1 MLIERTPPRRQA
13 TSPSRTP
20 ASQIHP
26 LSAAKASTSKSSSS
40 SKPIAQSYTWEPLE
54 SLGSSRREHG
64 ERFMTSTN
72 SAAGAT
78 GANTVSA
85 SLPRPSPSRPGAQYD
100 TAANRAAKGGR
111 DIMLMAG
118 SGHSGRN
125 SGPRNSLNNL
135 NSMRDTAGDE
145 TPRAVKEAKNA
156 KALERKPAENP
167 PAQMVPDQIPTT
179 QASQVS
185 RSPAGSNNPHPQAAA
200 NGTAADSNQSTPRA
214 SRPKPPASA
223 ERPLPTLAAKADTV
237 SGNATAGS
245 SSSAS
250 AANDEFE
257 RKLLAA
263 MAQAEAGVNPF
274 LDARKAEM
282 RGESMAA
289 AAKQASRMMDERR
302 KSAVEAVVEQSDAIV
317 QDVEVAEEGH
327 DAAAEEE
334 EEEEVTV
341 TDVVTDDATTSSKI
355 AQTTS
360 SHAPST
366 GQRTE
371 DLVLIEQSPS
381 MRTDVE
387 DVEEADAPESVPI
400 GGTEGAHA
408 TASEPLQQR
417 THQQTQKADT
427 VAIELQTLKDEN
439 ARWQSLVAELKAD
452 LEAARKAPSP
462 AAGPLE
468 VATTSAPVNE
478 DAAAVRGKYEALK
491 TSYLELKVA
500 KDEVVMQQ
508 LEAMEATS
516 GAQLEIC
523 ALRFQ
528 LAVERGRREAVE
540 VAAAAAVKPSQLASP
555 MATKTVLPDK
565 SSALEATAKSVPKST
580 AAAPAGSSKGSVA
593 SIAARRPA
601 KANSQMASDVMPPS
615 SAAAAT
621 DEEESHLASAVEDV
635 FDDED
640 ELDAPMSPA
649 RLEPVKTGK
658 ASAATSRAAAS
669 KPEPTSKRTMVAPQ
683 PRKRPV
689 YANLDDE
696 EDVAEPHGASSDID
710 EEVDPLPTKKH
721 KSSSHE
727 VATKSKSGSASS
739 TAAKRTTTMDSTAAA
754 APAKAVVSKTSNLA
768 KPVAGAS
775 KTANSSTTTTT
786 TKKSEPAPAP
796 APAKAPAKQPAPT
809 TKTTSRAS
817 APSKAARRMTFDRA
831 ELKQVGHGSDSDSD
845 DDMQAVDDN
854 DDDEGD
860 ETAFVLPTKK
870 KSNKE
875 AAAPVS
881 VSSKT
886 AKAASAAATSKPAP
900 TAAAAAAPAIK
911 KKRRLLGPSKMP
923 FDASS
928 QRGDGGG
935 DRGGSRGLAIDDGSE
950 SENLLNPALEIPL
963 ILSPVKGFGGVGGGV
978 PAAGGQAKKGKFG
991 LGANANRFG
1000 GGGRGMFG

>member
-1 MLIERTPPRRQA
+1 
-13 TSPSRTP
+13 
-20 ASQIHP
+20 
-26 LSAAKASTSKSSSS
+26 
-40 SKPIAQSYTWEPLE
+40 
-54 SLGSSRREHG
+54 
-64 ERFMTSTN
+64 
-72 SAAGAT
+72 
-78 GANTVSA
+78 
-85 SLPRPSPSRPGAQYD
+85 
-100 TAANRAAKGGR
+100 
-111 DIMLMAG
+111 MLMAD
-118 SGHSGRN
+118 SGHSARN
-125 SGPRNSLNNL
+125 SGPRNSLNSL

-145 TPRAVKEAKNA
+145 TPRAVKEARNA
-156 KALERKPAENP
+156 RVLEHKPAENP
-167 PAQMVPDQIPTT
+167 PAQMVPDHIPTT
-179 QASQVS
+179 QASQLS
-185 RSPAGSNNPHPQAAA
+185 RSPAGSEPPPPRQAAA

-214 SRPKPPASA
+214 SRPKPPVSV

-289 AAKQASRMMDERR
+289 AAKQASKMMDERR
-302 KSAVEAVVEQSDAIV
+302 KSAVEAVIEQSDAIV
-317 QDVEVAEEGH
+317 QDVEVAEKGH
-327 DAAAEEE
+327 DAAAEEEE

-381 MRTDVE
+381 TRTDVE
-387 DVEEADAPESVPI
+387 DGEEADAPESVPI

-427 VAIELQTLKDEN
+427 VAIELQTVKDEN

-452 LEAARKAPSP
+452 LEAARKASSP

-528 LAVERGRREAVE
+528 LAVERGRREAAE
-540 VAAAAAVKPSQLASP
+540 AAAAAAVNPSKMASP
-555 MATKTVLPDK
+555 IATKTVLLDK
-565 SSALEATAKSVPKST
+565 SSALEDTAKSAPKST
-580 AAAPAGSSKGSVA
+580 TAAPAGSSKSSVA

-621 DEEESHLASAVEDV
+621 DDEESHLASAVDYAS
-635 FDDED
+635 DDED
-640 ELDAPMSPA
+640 ELDAPMSPV
-649 RLEPVKTGK
+649 RSEPVKTSK
-658 ASAATSRAAAS
+658 ASAATSRSAAS

-689 YANLDDE
+689 YANIDDE

-710 EEVDPLPTKKH
+710 EDGDPLPTKKH
-721 KSSSHE
+721 KSSRHE

-739 TAAKRTTTMDSTAAA
+739 TAAKKTSSMDATTAA
-754 APAKAVVSKTSNLA
+754 APAKAS
-768 KPVAGAS
+768 AS
-775 KTANSSTTTTT
+775 KMSISTKPAAGTSKAASSTTATATTT
-786 TKKSEPAPAP
+786 RKQEPAP

-809 TKTTSRAS
+809 TKTTSKAS

-831 ELKQVGHGSDSDSD
+831 ELKQVGHGSDSDSA
-845 DDMQAVDDN
+845 DDMQAIDDN

-881 VSSKT
+881 VLSKT

-900 TAAAAAAPAIK
+900 TPAAAAVPAIK

-928 QRGDGGG
+928 QRGDSGG
-935 DRGGSRGLAIDDGSE
+935 DRGGSRGMAIDDGSE

-978 PAAGGQAKKGKFG
+978 PAAGGQSKKGKFG